1 MLLNISSRY
10 LGGLFWSRQL
20 RGLPSSDGFF
30 YKIILICIYWLKRSL
45 SISFVK
51 HGSMHDRLYQ
61 AQNKFNR
68 NNDYLKKYVLLFDD
82 NQHVNLELW
91 CWGEFVVECW
101 SPIVICTPAYH
112 SLCIVHAQWSPAT
125 FLGKGLIPLVH
136 LYYNRPYV
144 LNGIDIWTLYWPQKV
159 IDFRAGSKFLA
170 FPCCM
175 KCCPIL
181 HKGNSI
187 CQFIVVYV
195 WLNMRPA
202 DFISIFMCR

>member
-1 MLLNISSRY
+1 MGGGGAGVGWGWARSGLIDNGRVYQSKAADALVQVKTTKFGTNVGLNMLLNISSRY
-10 LGGLFWSRQL
+10 FGGLLWSRQL
-20 RGLPSSDGFF
+20 RGLPSSDGYF

-68 NNDYLKKYVLLFDD
+68 NNDNFKKYVLLFDV

-136 LYYNRPYV
+136 L
-144 LNGIDIWTLYWPQKV
+144 
-159 IDFRAGSKFLA
+159 
-170 FPCCM
+170 
-175 KCCPIL
+175 
-181 HKGNSI
+181 
-187 CQFIVVYV
+187 
-195 WLNMRPA
+195 
-202 DFISIFMCR
+202 